1 MKTLQ
6 NEYGSPASVL
16 TYFIGTIDDS
26 LTSGEKAGIMERVK
40 QTFGTRMWARWN
52 LPAASFDARMA
63 QEIAAEVEHQR
74 LRYIEETAA

>member
-6 NEYGSPASVL
+6 NEDGSPASVL

-26 LTSGEKAGIMERVK
+26 FTSGEKAGIMQHVQ

-52 LPAASFDARMA
+52 MPASQLDARMA
-63 QEIAAEVEHQR
+63 QEIAAEVEYQQGV
-74 LRYIEETAA
+74 A